1 MSSRKIFD
9 DWVLRQLWHLFTG
22 VLAPRAPWCLQP
34 WFAKRYSCPSLEFM
48 PLAIVTGAN
57 TGLGYETALALSQRG
72 FEVLITSRD
81 LAKGQAAISRIQQM
95 NPSAQVSMLQ
105 LDLSSMES
113 IQNFGESYRTRFGN
127 WDVLVNNAGAKI
139 LSSYSETQFGVE
151 YHYGV
156 NAVGHFALSM
166 DLLKLRNRNS
176 RLVSVASIIAR
187 FAPHQL
193 GPSGT
198 KASYQAGA
206 SYSASKLANLAF
218 ALELE
223 NRLGSD
229 SFSSLAAHPGF
240 ARAEPYGP
248 KSTRFFESF
257 LAQSA
262 KSGARPI
269 VEAATNKQ
277 VPGGAYLGPKFLEL
291 WGDSAPAKIPARLTK
306 DELQENW
313 KILENLS
320 GKKLVV

>member
-1 MSSRKIFD
+1 
-9 DWVLRQLWHLFTG
+9 
-22 VLAPRAPWCLQP
+22 
-34 WFAKRYSCPSLEFM
+34 M

-72 FEVLITSRD
+72 LEVLITSRD
-81 LAKGQAAISRIQQM
+81 PQKGQEAISRITQINQG
-95 NPSAQVSMLQ
+95 AKVSMLE
-105 LDLSSMES
+105 LDLASLES
-113 IQNFGESYRTRFGN
+113 IENFGVAYRERFGN

-139 LSSYSETQFGVE
+139 LSAYSETTFGVE

-156 NAVGHFALSM
+156 NAVGHFALTM
-166 DLLKLRNRNS
+166 DLLKLRAEQS
-176 RLVSVASIIAR
+176 RVVSVASIIAR
-187 FAPHQL
+187 FAPKQL

-198 KASYQAGA
+198 KNNYQAGA

-223 NRLGSD
+223 NLLGSD

-248 KSTRFFESF
+248 TATRFFESF

-262 KSGARPI
+262 RSGAKPI
-269 VEAATNKQ
+269 FEAATNKQ
-277 VPGGAYLGPKFLEL
+277 IPGGSYIGPKFLEL
-291 WGDSAPAKIPARLTK
+291 WGDPASAKIPARLQPE
-306 DELQENW
+306 ELKKNW
-313 KILENLS
+313 GILENLS

>member
-1 MSSRKIFD
+1 
-9 DWVLRQLWHLFTG
+9 
-22 VLAPRAPWCLQP
+22 
-34 WFAKRYSCPSLEFM
+34 M

-57 TGLGYETALALSQRG
+57 TGLGFETGLALTKRG
-72 FEVLITSRD
+72 FELVITSRD
-81 LAKGQAAISRIQQM
+81 LVKGQRAISRIKDL
-95 NPSAQVSMLQ
+95 NPDAQVSMLQ

-113 IQNFGESYRTRFGN
+113 IENFGRNYRAKFGK

-139 LSSYSETQFGVE
+139 LSTYSETEFGVE

-156 NAVGHFALSM
+156 NAVGHFALSV
-166 DLLKLRNRNS
+166 DLLNLRGENS

-187 FAPHQL
+187 VAPSQF
-193 GPSGT
+193 GPSGS
-198 KASYQAGA
+198 KGNYQAGA

-223 NRLGSD
+223 NILD
-229 SFSSLAAHPGF
+229 SSSFASLAAHPGF

-262 KSGARPI
+262 KAGARPI
-269 VEAATNKQ
+269 VEAATNKEI
-277 VPGGAYLGPKFLEL
+277 PGGSYLGPKFLEL
-291 WGDSAPAKIPARLTK
+291 WGDSADAKIPSRLTP
-306 DELQENW
+306 EALRQNW
-313 KILENLS
+313 KILEKLS